1 MFSCSTKPKHDNVH
15 IIKINRYELMSKD
28 NYIVPIKIAEFGYA
42 GDSLDTNAIINE
54 IKRHEQN
61 IARKLTYDEIINSQN
76 SYSDTLSFALN
87 ETINKYNR
95 KLVYLKIDF
104 KI

>member
-1 MFSCSTKPKHDNVH
+1 
-15 IIKINRYELMSKD
+15 MSKD
-28 NYIVPIKIAEFGYA
+28 NYIVPIKIVEFGYS
-42 GDSLDTNAIINE
+42 GDSLDTNVIINE